1 MAITSVADELMIFPS
16 ADQSAEQKEQDKCA
30 CYSWVKGESG
40 FDPMAPPTAS
50 EPSTPESRAKSGALV
65 RGAARGAAV
74 GQIVGGDYSST
85 ATGAAVRVT
94 IVGMRSQDQ
103 KRNEAEAHE
112 QWEQE
117 QVSIWAGNLNRFD
130 HAYAASLERKDYT
143 VANGPGE

>member
-1 MAITSVADELMIFPS
+1 MAITSMADELMIFPS

-50 EPSTPESRAKSGALV
+50 EPSTPE
-65 RGAARGAAV
+65 
-74 GQIVGGDYSST
+74 
-85 ATGAAVRVT
+85 
-94 IVGMRSQDQ
+94 
-103 KRNEAEAHE
+103 

-143 VANGPGE
+143 VR